1 MNLVLRHRFPQSVAV
16 RRPAFDASFERLL
29 GSVLDDFFSPVSR
42 TTQTAA
48 TTSAATTQSLS
59 PRVNVVETDKAFEL
73 QAELPGVKKED
84 VKISV
89 ENRRLTIEAEV
100 KRNEEKKEGENLVY
114 AERSVSK
121 FSRSFALPKE
131 VDDTAAQAK
140 LEDGVLTLTL
150 PKKEPVQAKQIA
162 VQ

>member
-1 MNLVLRHRFPQSVAV
+1 MNLVLRHRFPQSAAV

-29 GSVLDDFFSPVSR
+29 GSVLDDFFSPVAR
-42 TTQTAA
+42 TAQTAA
-48 TTSAATTQSLS
+48 QTAAKTQSVS

-114 AERSVSK
+114 AERSLSK

-131 VDDTAAQAK
+131 VDDGAAQAK
-140 LEDGVLTLTL
+140 LENGVLTLTL
-150 PKKEPVQAKQIA
+150 PKKEPVKATQIA
-162 VQ
+162 IQ

>member
-42 TTQTAA
+42 GVQA
-48 TTSAATTQSLS
+48 AATTQSVS
-59 PRVNVVETDKAFEL
+59 PRVNVVETEKAFEL

-100 KRNEEKKEGENLVY
+100 KRDEEKKEGENLVY
-114 AERSVSK
+114 AERSLSK

-131 VDDTAAQAK
+131 VDDSSAQAK
-140 LEDGVLTLTL
+140 LENGVLTLTL
-150 PKKEPVQAKQIA
+150 PKKEPVKAKQIA
-162 VQ
+162 IQ

>member
-1 MNLVLRHRFPQSVAV
+1 MNLVLRHRFPQSAAV

-29 GSVLDDFFSPVSR
+29 GSVLDDFFSPVAR
-42 TTQTAA
+42 TAQTAA
-48 TTSAATTQSLS
+48 TTQSVS

-114 AERSVSK
+114 AERSLSK

-131 VDDTAAQAK
+131 VDDGAAQAK
-140 LEDGVLTLTL
+140 LENGVLTLTL
-150 PKKEPVQAKQIA
+150 PKKEPVKATQIA
-162 VQ
+162 IQ